1 MREKAARF
9 ILRTRYFWILA
20 MVVACVFSAMTISR
34 VHVNY
39 DLTSYLR
46 SDTDTM
52 RGLALMNGEFESTTS
67 LSVVLIDAAPEK
79 ALEKAS
85 AYSSLEGVL
94 RAVHDP
100 DTDLRNEN
108 GHTYRQISILM
119 SAGNGE
125 EILDAVEED
134 LKGENI
140 WISGGPKESRVL
152 RESIVSEMPPVMA
165 VSCLI
170 VLIVMLVMTRSW
182 FEPVI
187 FFLVIAVS
195 ILLNMGT
202 NWIFSSISFITFA
215 VASILQLALALDY
228 SIMLMNAF
236 DRMRATGLVPKDA
249 MQQALANTFMPI
261 SSSAFTTVAG
271 MLSLVF
277 MSFTIGFDIG
287 MVLAKGIVLSM
298 LTVFLFMPGV
308 MLLCV
313 PLIDK
318 TTHRPLRFSGRI
330 IHRIGTALHGLVPV
344 CLIILVVLS
353 IVFQSRTVYT
363 YSARD
368 TGVDA
373 QETNR
378 LFGQSNQVVLL
389 FPKDSSDSGI
399 ERQRDMVGQMES
411 LTQDGHPVVQQT
423 LSMVT
428 TGSAAYTYY
437 DAASAA
443 ALLGREERD
452 VQTIFNLLR
461 IETPIRG
468 DALIEKLSAALQRI
482 SFLVPGDALAQ
493 LQQAQE
499 LLDQAD
505 AAFNGP
511 NYSRAMLVLDL
522 TPGTPEA
529 HDALLQIKAVL
540 RDHYADDS
548 ALAGVPVA
556 LDDIATSFKGDMLR
570 VNLITIGLILLII
583 LISFRSAVIP
593 LLLVCVI
600 QGAIWIN
607 MCVSNILDNSVFF
620 MCYLICVALQMGAT
634 VDYGILLTNH
644 YRALRSHVDK
654 KESAREAIRLSL
666 PTILTSGAALSVA
679 GFTVGII
686 SSVFYI
692 SSIGTMLARGA
703 IISVSL
709 VLFLLP
715 QLLQWL
721 DRWIVPSY
729 YSE

>member
-1 MREKAARF
+1 
-9 ILRTRYFWILA
+9 
-20 MVVACVFSAMTISR
+20 
-34 VHVNY
+34 
-39 DLTSYLR
+39 
-46 SDTDTM
+46 
-52 RGLALMNGEFESTTS
+52 
-67 LSVVLIDAAPEK
+67 
-79 ALEKAS
+79 
-85 AYSSLEGVL
+85 
-94 RAVHDP
+94 
-100 DTDLRNEN
+100 
-108 GHTYRQISILM
+108 
-119 SAGNGE
+119 
-125 EILDAVEED
+125 
-134 LKGENI
+134 
-140 WISGGPKESRVL
+140 
-152 RESIVSEMPPVMA
+152 
-165 VSCLI
+165 
-170 VLIVMLVMTRSW
+170 
-182 FEPVI
+182 
-187 FFLVIAVS
+187 
-195 ILLNMGT
+195 
-202 NWIFSSISFITFA
+202 
-215 VASILQLALALDY
+215 
-228 SIMLMNAF
+228 
-236 DRMRATGLVPKDA
+236 
-249 MQQALANTFMPI
+249 
-261 SSSAFTTVAG
+261 
-271 MLSLVF
+271 
-277 MSFTIGFDIG
+277 
-287 MVLAKGIVLSM
+287 
-298 LTVFLFMPGV
+298 
-308 MLLCV
+308 
-313 PLIDK
+313 
-318 TTHRPLRFSGRI
+318 
-330 IHRIGTALHGLVPV
+330 
-344 CLIILVVLS
+344 
-353 IVFQSRTVYT
+353 
-363 YSARD
+363 
-368 TGVDA
+368 
-373 QETNR
+373 
-378 LFGQSNQVVLL
+378 
-389 FPKDSSDSGI
+389 
-399 ERQRDMVGQMES
+399 MES

-522 TPGTPEA
+522 TPGTSEA